1 MLPPGL
7 KSFLKWVGTFIALM
21 GIAIGMGFLTLRIL
35 VPSEKI
41 EVPSIVGKDIREAVL
56 VLSEENLGLRVA
68 GRKFS
73 SEIPQDIIISQ
84 LPPPQVKVR
93 RNRSIEVVISGG
105 SRVVIIPS
113 LIGKKVREAKVDLSR
128 EGSKIN
134 TMSYIYSKAAEGEI
148 VAQDPPAH
156 FSSSRKEG
164 LDILVSLGPRNAQ
177 FYMPD
182 FRGRK
187 FWGET
192 DLLEELPLNI
202 GKIKEVPFAGEEGI
216 VISQSPLPGSQ
227 VGAEALVEFTVST
240 STVSASYEEEKPSPL
255 ATRWITTSIT
265 VSWGVTREE
274 VKVEIRDVEGSKT
287 FSYGLRDPGEKVWLA
302 SPITGTGEMRIYV
315 GGRLVAIKRV
325 KESD

>member
-1 MLPPGL
+1 
-7 KSFLKWVGTFIALM
+7 
-21 GIAIGMGFLTLRIL
+21 
-35 VPSEKI
+35 
-41 EVPSIVGKDIREAVL
+41 
-56 VLSEENLGLRVA
+56 
-68 GRKFS
+68 
-73 SEIPQDIIISQ
+73 
-84 LPPPQVKVR
+84 
-93 RNRSIEVVISGG
+93 
-105 SRVVIIPS
+105 
-113 LIGKKVREAKVDLSR
+113 
-128 EGSKIN
+128 
-134 TMSYIYSKAAEGEI
+134 

-156 FSSSRKEG
+156 ISSSRKEG

-227 VGAEALVEFTVST
+227 VGAEAPVEFTVS
-240 STVSASYEEEKPSPL
+240 VSYEEEKPSPL

-265 VSWGVTREE
+265 VSWGVTRKE

-315 GGRLVAIKRV
+315 GGKLVAIKRV